1 MVLTNPTTGGVTAS
15 FAMLGDI
22 HLAEP
27 GAIIGFAGQRVIKE
41 TIREDLPDGFQRAEY
56 LRDHGMVDMVVHRAD
71 VTRNLDSLNRLAGGT
86 AGDRRNHLPAATK
99 RQRRR
104 KRASAVI
111 AGDRRPDRQL
121 HRLLGL
127 HPKLIDLTLDRMWRT
142 AALDHPERRLPP
154 TIHIAGTNGK
164 GSTLAF
170 LRALGEAAGLRVHAY
185 ISPHLVRFNER
196 IELAGQPIDDAG
208 LSAILDRA
216 ERVNDGRPITFF
228 EITTA
233 AAMSAFADTPA
244 DLLLLETGLG
254 GRLDS
259 TNVLDRPLAH
269 VITPISIDHQ
279 RFLGDDR
286 AASPRQGR
294 YSASRC
300 AGGDRPAARAAGV
313 IAEEAAKLGAPLFRH
328 GAEWAVA
335 AAPSTENG
343 DGFQFTWRDQTYDLP
358 APVLAGGYQY
368 PTPAP
373 PSPPPMSSTPRRPD
387 RPLSG
392 PIAMAAPWR
401 RCAGPAGYKLTVGR
415 WSRACRW
422 VRKSGRWRP

>member
-1 MVLTNPTTGGVTAS
+1 MT
-15 FAMLGDI
+15 D
-22 HLAEP
+22 
-27 GAIIGFAGQRVIKE
+27 
-41 TIREDLPDGFQRAEY
+41 
-56 LRDHGMVDMVVHRAD
+56 
-71 VTRNLDSLNRLAGGT
+71 
-86 AGDRRNHLPAATK
+86 
-99 RQRRR
+99 
-104 KRASAVI
+104 
-111 AGDRRPDRQL
+111 GDRRPDRQL
-121 HRLLGL
+121 QRLLGL
-127 HPKLIDLTLDRMWRT
+127 HPKLIDLTLDRMWRIL

-279 RFLGDDR
+279 RFLGDDLT
-286 AASPRQGR
+286 AIAD
-294 YSASRC
+294 AK
-300 AGGDRPAARAAGV
+300 AGILRPGVPAVIGPQPPAAARV
-313 IAEEAAKLGAPLFRH
+313 IANEAAKLGAPLFRH
-328 GAEWAVA
+328 GAEWTVA
-335 AAPSTENG
+335 AAPPAARRA
-343 DGFQFTWRDQTYDLP
+343 GFHFTWDDQIHDLP
-358 APVLAGGYQY
+358 APALAGGHQY
-368 PTPAP
+368 LNAGAALAAAHLVNRLPAG
-373 PSPPPMSSTPRRPD
+373 
-387 RPLSG
+387 SG
-392 PIAMAAPWR
+392 PRFDLGPTAIAHALATVRWPGRLQKLTRGPLAATL
-401 RCAGPAGYKLTVGR
+401 PAG
-415 WSRACRW
+415 
-422 VRKSGRWRP
+422 RKSGSTAAITLAARPSWPTRFEPGARPRRTGRWR